1 MEFVFMKKSIFIII
15 LIVSFI
21 SVRFGLFELYKSY
34 DAPIIALLPAIAGII
49 LTVMFNCQIT
59 MTGTS
64 FGYIVSFILAQLFK
78 TEYIDPKRGNALYSN
93 WFVLWLVIYS
103 GIIVLCFIMD
113 CYRNKKKKC

>member
-1 MEFVFMKKSIFIII
+1 MKKSISIII

-78 TEYIDPKRGNALYSN
+78 TEYIDKFTLLEHNSIMETFTNLYRDEVEAS
-93 WFVLWLVIYS
+93 FRLVS
-103 GIIVLCFIMD
+103 L
-113 CYRNKKKKC
+113 

>member
-1 MEFVFMKKSIFIII
+1 MKKSIFIII
-15 LIVSFI
+15 LIVAFI

-49 LTVMFNCQIT
+49 LTVMFNYQIT

-103 GIIVLCFIMD
+103 GIIVVCFIMY
-113 CYRNKKKKC
+113 C